1 MIMTKHLPLVAMH
14 NRHDLWS
21 LCVATLAGTLQHSQ
35 STTRFLYLGGG
46 ALDAERPFVR
56 RDAEHR
62 DEDASGSS
70 SPVALCIHH
79 SSSEGD
85 VMNAF
90 HGSFLLGEDR

>member
-1 MIMTKHLPLVAMH
+1 MTYDPSASPRLPGRSSIP
-14 NRHDLWS
+14 NPPPGFFTS
-21 LCVATLAGTLQHSQ
+21 GGT
-35 STTRFLYLGGG
+35 
-46 ALDAERPFVR
+46 LDAERLFVR

-70 SPVALCIHH
+70 PPVALCIHH

-90 HGSFLLGEDR
+90 HGSFLLGEEG

>member
-1 MIMTKHLPLVAMH
+1 M
-14 NRHDLWS
+14 
-21 LCVATLAGTLQHSQ
+21 
-35 STTRFLYLGGG
+35 
-46 ALDAERPFVR
+46 DAERPFVR

-70 SPVALCIHH
+70 PPVVLCIHH

-90 HGSFLLGEDR
+90 HGSFLLASSGRKSRMEGKPTGQTPNP

>member
-1 MIMTKHLPLVAMH
+1 MVPLRCHACRDAPAFPIHHPVSLP
-14 NRHDLWS
+14 R
-21 LCVATLAGTLQHSQ
+21 
-35 STTRFLYLGGG
+35 GGG

>member
-1 MIMTKHLPLVAMH
+1 MITTKHLPLVTMH
-14 NRHDLWS
+14 NRHDLTAPLRRHACRDAPAFLIHHLVS
-21 LCVATLAGTLQHSQ
+21 LPRGVT
-35 STTRFLYLGGG
+35 
-46 ALDAERPFVR
+46 LDAERPFVR

-70 SPVALCIHH
+70 PLVALCIHR